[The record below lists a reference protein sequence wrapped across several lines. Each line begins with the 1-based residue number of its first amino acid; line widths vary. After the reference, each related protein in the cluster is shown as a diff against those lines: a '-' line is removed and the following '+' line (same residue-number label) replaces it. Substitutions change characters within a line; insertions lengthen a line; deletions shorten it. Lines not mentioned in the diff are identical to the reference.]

1 MPLRMSDPKT
11 HALAKRLAKL
21 TGLSQTDAVRDAIQ
35 ARLDQ
40 IEKSRGTASR
50 VEELDRIALLC
61 AKLPRRD
68 QRSADEIIG
77 YDNRG
82 VAEA

>member
-1 MPLRMSDPKT
+1 MAQIICDEET

-21 TGLSQTDAVRDAIQ
+21 TGKPLTETVRHALR

-40 IEKSRGTASR
+40 VEKSLGMSWR
-50 VEELDRIALLC
+50 VDELDRIALAC

-77 YDNRG
+77 YDNWG
-82 VAEA
+82 VVGL

>member
-1 MPLRMSDPKT
+1 MPLRISDPKT
-11 HALAKRLAKL
+11 HALLKRLTKL
-21 TGLSQTDAVRDAIQ
+21 TGLSPVDAVRDAIQ

-40 IEKSRGTASR
+40 IEKPRGTTSR
-50 VEELDRIALLC
+50 IEELDRIALHC

-77 YDNRG
+77 YDNWG
-82 VAEA
+82 VN

>member
-1 MPLRMSDPKT
+1 MPLKIGDPKI
-11 HALAKRLAKL
+11 HVLAKRLAKL
-21 TGLSQTDAVRDAIQ
+21 TGLSKTDAVRDAIQ

-40 IEKSRGTASR
+40 IEKSRGTTSR
-50 VEELDRIALLC
+50 LEELDRIALHC

-77 YDNRG
+77 YDNWG
-82 VAEA
+82 LPA

>member
-1 MPLRMSDPKT
+1 MPLKIGDPKI

-40 IEKSRGTASR
+40 IEKSRGTTR
-50 VEELDRIALLC
+50 RLEELDRIALHC

-77 YDNRG
+77 YDNWG
-82 VAEA
+82 VN

>member
-1 MPLRMSDPKT
+1 MPLRIGDPQT

-21 TGLSQTDAVRDAIQ
+21 TGLPLTDAVRDSIQ

-40 IEKSRGTASR
+40 IEKTRPTTSRI
-50 VEELDRIALLC
+50 EELDRIALHC

-68 QRSADEIIG
+68 HRSADEIIG
-77 YDNRG
+77 YDNWG
-82 VAEA
+82 LPA

>member
-1 MPLRMSDPKT
+1 MAQIQCDAET

-21 TGLSQTDAVRDAIQ
+21 TGKSLPEAVRHALQ

-40 IEKSRGTASR
+40 VEKSLGISR
-50 VEELDRIALLC
+50 RVDELNRIALEC

-77 YDNRG
+77 YNEWG
-82 VAEA
+82 GFGT